1 MRWDDTYQGSHEC
14 YAWYDL
20 LAGEGTDKDD
30 LLAGEGTDKD
40 ELLGYV
46 RENITNGEFIAQIN
60 DRTQM
65 SKKFNNLED
74 AKAHIVTYYVTQ
86 KLEGE

>member
-1 MRWDDTYQGSHEC
+1 MRWDDTYRGGHEC
-14 YAWYDL
+14 YKWH
-20 LAGEGTDKDD
+20 D

-46 RENITNGEFIAQIN
+46 RHNVVDHTFMAQIN
-60 DRTQM
+60 DRHQPGA
-65 SKKFNNLED
+65 KFDNLED

-86 KLEGE
+86 KLEGA

>member
-1 MRWDDTYQGSHEC
+1 MEAGMKWDDAYKGGHEC
-14 YAWYDL
+14 YAWY
-20 LAGEGTDKDD
+20 D

-46 RENITNGEFIAQIN
+46 RENITNGEFMAVIN
-60 DRTQM
+60 DPIGG

-74 AKAHIVTYYVTQ
+74 AKAHIVAYYVTQ

>member
-1 MRWDDTYQGSHEC
+1 MKWDDAFKGVHEC
-14 YAWYDL
+14 YQWHDL
-20 LAGEGTDKDD
+20 MAGEGTD
-30 LLAGEGTDKD
+30 TD

-46 RENITNGEFIAQIN
+46 RENITNGEFMAVIN
-60 DRTQM
+60 DPIGG

-86 KLEGE
+86 KLEGT

>member
-1 MRWDDTYQGSHEC
+1 MRWDDTYKGGHEC
-14 YAWYDL
+14 YARY
-20 LAGEGTDKDD
+20 D

-65 SKKFNNLED
+65 SKKFKYLED
-74 AKAHIVTYYVTQ
+74 AKAHIVAYYVTQ

>member
-1 MRWDDTYQGSHEC
+1 MRWDDTYKGSHEC

-20 LAGEGTDKDD
+20 LAGEGTDS
-30 LLAGEGTDKD
+30 D

-46 RENITNGEFIAQIN
+46 RENLVTGEFIAVIN
-60 DRTQM
+60 ENGGIQ
-65 SKKFNNLED
+65 KKFKYLKD
-74 AKAHIVTYYVTQ
+74 AKVHIITYYVTQ

>member
-14 YAWYDL
+14 YAWH
-20 LAGEGTDKDD
+20 D

-46 RENITNGEFIAQIN
+46 RHNITNDEFIAQIN

-65 SKKFNNLED
+65 SKKFDNLAD

-86 KLEGE
+86 KLEGT